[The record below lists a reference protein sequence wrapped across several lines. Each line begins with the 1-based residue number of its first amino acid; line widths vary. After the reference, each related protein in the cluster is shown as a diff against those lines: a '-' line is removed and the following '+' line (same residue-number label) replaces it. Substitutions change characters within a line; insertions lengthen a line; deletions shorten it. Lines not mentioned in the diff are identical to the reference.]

1 MVSILQRFL
10 QKLAE
15 NLGYNYAQTSPKR
28 EMKGDFMAKNLVLL
42 QLNSVLDSSEK
53 IKISP
58 IGDFE
63 GIDGRKYHLNAE
75 AVLQRLNAN
84 AVDIVLDKN
93 HEDDEAMGWFLLNS
107 FELREDGV
115 YAALEL
121 TPKGRELVQNRVYRY
136 LSPAYV
142 INWDIRLNDV
152 MCIDRIASV
161 GLVNRP
167 NLLAQA
173 LNKDENSKPE
183 LKSNKEDSKM
193 DEIATLKAE
202 IEALKKENAEL
213 AAKLAEAEK
222 AAAEKAKKEQENAE
236 KARLE
241 LIENA
246 INNKELLP
254 KRKDAAL
261 ALNGENLAAF
271 LDVCKVEANA
281 ELSSKAG
288 TIDAP
293 KGEDYID
300 PKIKAQLGLE

>member
-1 MVSILQRFL
+1 
-10 QKLAE
+10 
-15 NLGYNYAQTSPKR
+15 
-28 EMKGDFMAKNLVLL
+28 MAKNLVLL
-42 QLNSVLDSSEK
+42 QLNSVLDSAEK

-63 GIDGRKYHLNAE
+63 GIDGRKYSLNPD
-75 AVLQRLNAN
+75 VVIPRLQRNG
-84 AVDIVLDKN
+84 VDIVLDKN
-93 HEDDEAMGWFLLNS
+93 HDDDEAMGWFALDSL
-107 FELREDGV
+107 EKREDGI
-115 YAALEL
+115 YASLEL
-121 TPKGRELVQNRVYRY
+121 TPKGKELVSNRTYRY
-136 LSPAYV
+136 LSPAYA

-152 MCIDRIASV
+152 MTIDRIASV

-173 LNKDENSKPE
+173 LNKDENSKLE

-261 ALNGENLAAF
+261 ALNGEALAAF

-288 TIDAP
+288 ELDAP
-293 KGEDYID
+293 KGEDDID
-300 PKIKAQLGLE
+300 PRIKAQLGLE

>member
-1 MVSILQRFL
+1 
-10 QKLAE
+10 
-15 NLGYNYAQTSPKR
+15 
-28 EMKGDFMAKNLVLL
+28 MAKNLVLL

-63 GIDGRKYHLNAE
+63 GIDGRKYSLNPD
-75 AVLQRLNAN
+75 VVIPRLQRNG
-84 AVDIVLDKN
+84 VDIVLDKN
-93 HEDDEAMGWFLLNS
+93 HDDDEAMGWFALDSL
-107 FELREDGV
+107 EKREDGI
-115 YAALEL
+115 YASLEL
-121 TPKGRELVQNRVYRY
+121 TPKGKELVANRTYRY

-142 INWDIRLNDV
+142 INWDVQINGV
-152 MCIDRIASV
+152 MEIERIASV

-173 LNKDENSKPE
+173 LNKDENSNTE
-183 LKSNKEDSKM
+183 LKKINKEDSTM

-261 ALNGENLAAF
+261 ALNGEALAAF

>member
-1 MVSILQRFL
+1 
-10 QKLAE
+10 
-15 NLGYNYAQTSPKR
+15 
-28 EMKGDFMAKNLVLL
+28 MAKNLVLL

-63 GIDGRKYHLNAE
+63 GIDGRKYSLNPD
-75 AVLQRLNAN
+75 VVIPRLQRNG
-84 AVDIVLDKN
+84 VDIVLDKN
-93 HEDDEAMGWFLLNS
+93 HDDDEAMGWFALDSL
-107 FELREDGV
+107 EKREDGI
-115 YAALEL
+115 YASLEL
-121 TPKGRELVQNRVYRY
+121 TPKGKELVANRTYRY

-261 ALNGENLAAF
+261 ALNGEALAAF

-288 TIDAP
+288 TIDSP

>member
-1 MVSILQRFL
+1 
-10 QKLAE
+10 
-15 NLGYNYAQTSPKR
+15 
-28 EMKGDFMAKNLVLL
+28 MAKNLVLL

-75 AVLQRLNAN
+75 IVLQRLQAN

-107 FELREDGV
+107 FEIREDGV
-115 YAALEL
+115 YASLEL
-121 TPKGRELVQNRVYRY
+121 TPKGRELVEKRAYRY
-136 LSPAYV
+136 LSPAYA
-142 INWDIRLNDV
+142 INWDVQINDV
-152 MCIDRIASV
+152 MRIERIASV

-173 LNKDENSKPE
+173 LNKDENSNTE
-183 LKSNKEDSKM
+183 LKKINKEDSTM

-213 AAKLAEAEK
+213 AAKLAEAQK
-222 AAAEKAKKEQENAE
+222 AAADAAKKEQENAE

-246 INNKELLP
+246 INAKELLP

-261 ALNGENLAAF
+261 ALNGEALAAF

-281 ELSSKAG
+281 ELASKAG
-288 TIDAP
+288 TIDEP

-300 PKIKAQLGLE
+300 PKVKAQLGLD

>member
-1 MVSILQRFL
+1 
-10 QKLAE
+10 
-15 NLGYNYAQTSPKR
+15 
-28 EMKGDFMAKNLVLL
+28 MAKNLVLL

-63 GIDGRKYHLNAE
+63 GIDGRKYSLNPD
-75 AVLQRLNAN
+75 VVIPRLQKNG
-84 AVDIVLDKN
+84 VDIVLDKN
-93 HEDDEAMGWFLLNS
+93 HDDDEAMGWFALDSL
-107 FELREDGV
+107 EKREDGI
-115 YAALEL
+115 YASLEL
-121 TPKGRELVQNRVYRY
+121 TPKGKELVSNRTYRY

-173 LNKDENSKPE
+173 LNKDKNSKLE
-183 LKSNKEDSKM
+183 LKSNKEDSTM

-261 ALNGENLAAF
+261 ALNGEALAAF

-288 TIDAP
+288 TIDEP